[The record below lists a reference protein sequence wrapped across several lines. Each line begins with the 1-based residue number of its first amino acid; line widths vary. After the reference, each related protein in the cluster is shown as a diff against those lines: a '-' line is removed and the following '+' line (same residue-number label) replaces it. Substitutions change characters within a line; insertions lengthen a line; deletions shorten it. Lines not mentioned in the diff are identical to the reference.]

1 MRRIPLILLL
11 IFTFSISFSQD
22 FFNEELE
29 IRVGYVSHKNSLN
42 NDHYFSFKNYGLT
55 EIDKTN
61 GLYLEFVK
69 PTRIKY
75 LSLVSGLIFE
85 RGNSFSESWSSPN
98 TKAYEVNLSGGGAYL
113 GINPHFGNKNI
124 GLNAKIAVGYFN
136 YQNKKIFIDNTTY
149 QNIDIYNIES
159 TGGVGAIGSA
169 GIYLRIGRIGINPS
183 VSLIL
188 SGNSTSNCQ
197 LYGINLPISI
207 YID

>member
-1 MRRIPLILLL
+1 MKRIPLFLLL
-11 IFTFSISFSQD
+11 LLAFSISYSQD

-42 NDHYFSFKNYGLT
+42 NDRYFSFKNYDFT

-61 GLYLEFVK
+61 GIYLEFAK

-75 LSLVSGLIFE
+75 VSLVSGIIFE
-85 RGNSFSESWSSPN
+85 RSNSRSESWSSPN
-98 TKAYEVNLSGGGAYL
+98 TKAYEVNLSGGGAYF

-124 GLNAKIAVGYFN
+124 GLNTKVAVGYFN
-136 YQNKKIFIDNTTY
+136 YQYKKIFIDETVHP
-149 QNIDIYNIES
+149 NIDIYNIVS

-169 GIYLRIGRIGINPS
+169 GIYLRFGRIGINPS

-207 YID
+207 HID